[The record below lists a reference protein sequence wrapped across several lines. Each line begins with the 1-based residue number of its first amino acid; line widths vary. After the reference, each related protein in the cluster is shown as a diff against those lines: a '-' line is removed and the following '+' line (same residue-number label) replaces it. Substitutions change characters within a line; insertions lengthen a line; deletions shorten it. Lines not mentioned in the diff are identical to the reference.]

1 MDYSKI
7 LEIRYINKN
16 DIHNTL
22 KIYFRKR
29 REIQSRVFI
38 GDNLRRTSTSSY
50 LFICAW
56 KTYLLKHSKKI

>member
-16 DIHNTL
+16 DFHNTL
-22 KIYFRKR
+22 KIYFLKR

-38 GDNLRRTSTSSY
+38 
-50 LFICAW
+50 
-56 KTYLLKHSKKI
+56 